1 MYCSGPDLHRIHP
14 LDRGRIRMPTG
25 SFQQFIM
32 GFALLVSCIFTGIII
47 SWIGGMLIDG
57 FYANT
62 LYGQP
67 IVPQSLITY
76 AQSPFYTAASN
87 MGVELYFINLF
98 YMLCWVLSILGVL
111 LFFQSFVRYS
121 SVDSLASIGGSGG
134 NSGSGRQRLRR
145 RRNR

>member
-1 MYCSGPDLHRIHP
+1 MHSDSTDLHRVYSLGGGCIK
-14 LDRGRIRMPTG
+14 MPTG

-57 FYANT
+57 FYANS

-67 IVPQSLITY
+67 IVPQNLIDY

-98 YMLCWVLSILGVL
+98 YLLCWAISILGVL

-121 SVDSLASIGGSGG
+121 SVDSLASLGGQSGG
-134 NSGSGRQRLRR
+134 NTGRQRLRR

>member
-1 MYCSGPDLHRIHP
+1 MYSDSTNLHRIHIV
-14 LDRGRIRMPTG
+14 DRGCIKMPTG

-67 IVPQSLITY
+67 IVPQSLIAY

-98 YMLCWVLSILGVL
+98 YMLCWALSILGVL